1 MATATKAPAKRAAS
15 KTSAAAAVKSTRARS
30 GSTAKASSDGAGKT
44 GAAAG
49 KSTVKRA
56 LNGAGAHAPASKKV
70 TRLAKAVR
78 PARGKLHDD
87 TRSNGSTA
95 GSTAGVS
102 VKAAREVKGAKT
114 AKAAHGAV
122 NGTNVAIGIN
132 GSNGALPVA
141 LKDDVQEL
149 ARDTLHEGEVVRKSR
164 VLVDDTNV
172 AVPVQVGGL
181 TPEVTRPAYWDK
193 ACADLVKR
201 DRILKKLIPKFG
213 PVHLMSRGDPFVTLA
228 RSVVGQQVSV
238 ASAQAA
244 WERVENAC
252 PKLVPQQFMKL
263 GQDKLMAC
271 GLSRRKAEYILD
283 LAGHFVSGALH
294 VGKWTSMDDEAV
306 IAELTQIRGIG
317 RWTAEMFLIFNL
329 SRPDVLPLDDLGLI
343 RAISVNYF
351 SGEPVTRSEAREV
364 AANWEP
370 WRTVATWYMWRSLDP
385 LPVDY

>member
-1 MATATKAPAKRAAS
+1 MATATKTPAKRAAS

-30 GSTAKASSDGAGKT
+30 GSAAKASAGTTKVSSKPGSTAGKT
-44 GAAAG
+44 A
-49 KSTVKRA
+49 VKRA
-56 LNGAGAHAPASKKV
+56 LNGTGAHAAASKV
-70 TRLAKAVR
+70 TRHTKTTR
-78 PARGKLHDD
+78 PARGK
-87 TRSNGSTA
+87 NQGST
-95 GSTAGVS
+95 V
-102 VKAAREVKGAKT
+102 
-114 AKAAHGAV
+114 V
-122 NGTNVAIGIN
+122 NGA
-132 GSNGALPVA
+132 NGALPVE
-141 LKDDVQEL
+141 LGDDAQEL
-149 ARDTLHEGEVVRKSR
+149 ARDSLHEGEVVRKSR
-164 VLVDDTNV
+164 ALDDANV

-228 RSVVGQQVSV
+228 RSVVGQQISV

-244 WERVENAC
+244 WQRVEGAC
-252 PKLVPQQFMKL
+252 PKLVPQQFIKL

-283 LAGHFVSGALH
+283 LAEHFVSGALH

-385 LPVDY
+385 LPVDH